1 MKPMKSLEE
10 LVFYYDGARMGA
22 RATSRLSF
30 PAGKGPVQLSDR
42 GRRLDAAL
50 LYDADRL
57 TKASLVS
64 YLASSRLRSG
74 GFGTWGAISLYYA
87 RFHSISAMLRLVGI
101 AVNGQRLLLRTDEN
115 RREYLLVKKDAPQAK
130 AIGCGGGSH
139 REQWRMFSRFFHDW
153 TQAEPPGDAASVL
166 GEEPIF
172 VSGTAWYEAEIDER
186 NEANYLKSNDGVFF
200 PETDFSGMQ
209 GVYVED
215 AKLSGNWDYLRTDAS
230 PYGDDDP
237 PESYFFREMMAWD
250 LMKFII
256 SALAQLQ
263 GQSLLD
269 DYLWLIKNLD
279 AHDELRRHMCADLG
293 SEL

>member
-1 MKPMKSLEE
+1 MKSMKSLEE
-10 LVFYYDGARMGA
+10 LLLYYDGARMGS

-30 PAGKGPVQLSDR
+30 PLGKGPVHLTDR

-57 TKASLVS
+57 TKASLAS
-64 YLASSRLRSG
+64 YLASSWLRSG
-74 GFGTWGAISLYYA
+74 GFVTWGTISLYYA

-139 REQWRMFSRFFHDW
+139 REQWRMFSRFFRGW
-153 TQAEPPGDAASVL
+153 TEAEPPGDAASVL
-166 GEEPIF
+166 GEEAIF
-172 VSGTAWYEAEIDER
+172 VCGTASYEAEIEER

-209 GVYVED
+209 GVYIED
-215 AKLSGNWDYLRTDAS
+215 AKLSGNWDYLRTDAN
-230 PYGDDDP
+230 PFGDDDP

-250 LMKFII
+250 LIKYII
-256 SALAQLQ
+256 SALAKFA
-263 GQSLLD
+263 GPVPFGRVPLD
-269 DYLWLIKNLD
+269 DQ
-279 AHDELRRHMCADLG
+279 A
-293 SEL
+293 S

>member
-1 MKPMKSLEE
+1 MKSLEE
-10 LVFYYDGARMGA
+10 LLFYYDGAHMGA

-30 PAGKGPVQLSDR
+30 PPGKGPVHLSDS

-87 RFHSISAMLRLVGI
+87 RFHSISAMLRLVGV
-101 AVNGQRLLLRTDEN
+101 AVNGQRLLLHTDESC
-115 RREYLLVKKDAPQAK
+115 REYLLVDRNAPQAR

-139 REQWRMFSRFFHDW
+139 REQWRMFSRCFHDW
-153 TQAEPPGDAASVL
+153 TQDEPPGTAASVL
-166 GEEPIF
+166 GEEPIS

-209 GVYVED
+209 GVYMQD
-215 AKLSGNWDYLRTDAS
+215 AKLLGNWDYLRTDAS

-237 PESYFFREMMAWD
+237 PESHLFKEMMAWD
-250 LMKFII
+250 LIKFII
-256 SALAQLQ
+256 LALARLQ

-269 DYLWLIKNLD
+269 EYLWLLEKLE
-279 AHDELRRHMCADLG
+279 AHDELRRHMRADLG
-293 SEL
+293 GAL